1 MSDSIAELFA
11 RDPLSLTREN
21 IESIIAYYRE
31 NREKFVSGIKAPA
44 ATKTRA
50 AKPKA
55 EKLTSLT
62 LDELGLGDLSL

>member
-1 MSDSIAELFA
+1 MSDAISELFA
-11 RDPLSLTREN
+11 RDPLELTREN

-31 NREKFVSGIKAPA
+31 NREKFVSGVKAPA

-55 EKLTSLT
+55 DLAGLSLN
-62 LDELGLGDLSL
+62 DLGLGDL